1 MTLAARRKDSEIIT
15 SVLNDLGETS
25 AAAQFASLLYGD
37 TVPEGLADVVP
48 VRLPGRAEADRAG
61 GIDGASIPA
70 SPLWLLRN
78 AEAAFAFIGDK
89 PRAGH
94 KVRIRRVP
102 VADQDVAVV
111 EILNDDMPF
120 LVDSVMG
127 ELQARGLSVRQLL
140 HPIFKTERSAT
151 GRLKAVL
158 GPGDQNWSDGHQESY
173 IAIYLAG
180 PLSEAAQADLVGTLS
195 SILDEVRAAVTDWKP
210 MQRLVEVAA
219 RRLEE
224 APANLPAGVLDESV
238 AFLRWLAAD
247 NFTFLGARE
256 YRLAGNGEAGTPAPA
271 AAEGLGLLRDPEV
284 HVPSRAAAH
293 AGTTPHTLPL
303 LITKASVQAR
313 VHRRVYMDCVSVKT
327 YRPLGGLDG
336 EVRFVG
342 LFSSQAYTTSPREIP
357 LLRHKVATVLE
368 LSGHP
373 AASHDGKALLNVLDT
388 FPRDELFQIE
398 TEDLRHWGEGIL
410 DLETRPRVRVFAR
423 IDHFDRFVTVLVYAP
438 RDRYTSDARERI
450 GALLAEAYKGRV
462 AAFYPYFTDGPLVR
476 VQFVI
481 ARGEGVTPR
490 VDTTELEGSIAD
502 IVRTWD
508 DRLVEAITAQR
519 PQAEVLLAKYG
530 AAFPAGYAATFP
542 AERALGDIARIERLG
557 PQLPVAIDFYRD
569 AGEPAS
575 RLHAAV
581 YRFGGP
587 ISLSQRVPVLE
598 NLGFRA
604 IDEQS
609 FVLSPRYPEGP
620 RQVTLHDMVLE
631 TADAAPIDLSIHDQ
645 RLEACFR
652 AVFSGEADNDNFN
665 RLVVSAGADWRSVAV
680 LRACAAYLRQLGA
693 PFGPRYIADTLHRH
707 AGVTR
712 DLLELFHLRFDPDRK
727 LDVVERKA
735 AEGPIRRRIEGALAA
750 VPSLD
755 EDRIL
760 RQVLNLIGAMV
771 RTNFYQRGS
780 DPSPL
785 AHRISREVDGEVSA
799 PLPATV
805 AFKFDSGAVETAPQP
820 RPFREIWVYS
830 PRVEGI
836 HLRFAPIARGGIRWS
851 DRAQDFRA
859 EVLGLVRAQRVKNA
873 VIVPSGAKGGFL
885 PKQLPRAGSRDEIQ
899 AEGIAAYRLL
909 ISSLLAITDNLKD
922 RRIVAPPRV
931 VRHDGDDPYLV
942 VAADKG
948 TATFSDIANEISLA
962 HDFWLGD
969 AFASGGSVGYDHK
982 AIGITARGAWEC
994 VKRHF
999 REMDI
1004 DIQRQPFQVVGVGD
1018 MSGDVFGNGM
1028 LLSEQTRL
1036 VAAFD
1041 HRDIFIDPDP
1051 DPTASFAE
1059 RKRLFQLR
1067 RSSWQD
1073 YDKAR
1078 ISKGGGVFSRSA
1090 KAIPVSDEM
1099 RALLGIRSASITSV
1113 ELIRAILKCR
1123 TDLLWFG
1130 GIGTYVRA
1138 AGERDEDVGDR
1149 ANDALR
1155 VTAAELNA
1163 KVIGEGAN
1171 LGVTQRGRIEFGQ
1184 RGGRINTDFIDNSAG
1199 VNTSDQEVNIK
1210 IALQPATRAGALDV
1224 EARRTLLAE
1233 MTADVASASLRN
1245 NYQQS
1250 LALSLAERRS
1260 ARDLPDYAL
1269 LMRALEAGGLLDRAI
1284 EALPSEMELQ
1294 ERARTGRGLMRSEL
1308 AVLLSYAKIALQ
1320 HDLLE
1325 SRVPDE
1331 PQLES
1336 WLTGYFPSVLRERFS
1351 AAIRNHSLRREIV
1364 ALGLTNAVVNRGGP
1378 AMAVRLAA
1386 ETGRPTPDVAHA
1398 FMAVREVFD
1407 LPQLWQRIDA
1417 LDGTVGGDAQL
1428 CLYEATHDLVNT
1440 QTLWFLRHDKG
1451 QDDRPTDLAGLI
1463 RPHKV
1468 GLAALTRAL
1477 DNVLSPGRRSQLEQR
1492 AARLR
1497 ADGVPVD
1504 LAGDIARLDALAHA
1518 PAVTG
1523 IARATGRPVP
1533 DTARIYFE
1541 IGERLRIDNLAARGA
1556 AIPTADQYDRLA
1568 IAHALAQLG
1577 AAHAAFTREAIRVG
1591 GTGPWLASLGDPIA
1605 RVERTLAEAAGN
1617 GTLTVSRLTVAAGA
1631 LDELAAGAREARVTS
1646 AAKPLEPTPAIS

>member
-1 MTLAARRKDSEIIT
+1 MTLAASREAGAAIRDALEALRRTPE
-15 SVLNDLGETS
+15 
-25 AAAQFASLLYGD
+25 AAQLAALLYGD
-37 TVPEGLADVVP
+37 SLPDGLGVVSAKW
-48 VRLPGRAEADRAG
+48 LAG
-61 GIDGASIPA
+61 
-70 SPLWLLRN
+70 N
-78 AEAAFAFIGDK
+78 AEVAFAFIAEK

-94 KVRIRRVP
+94 KVRVRGGPPDAGR
-102 VADQDVAVV
+102 AGASVV

-120 LVDSVMG
+120 LVDSVKG
-127 ELQARGLSVRQLL
+127 ELQARGLGVRQLL
-140 HPIFKTERSAT
+140 HPIFKTQRDAA

-158 GPGDQNWSDGHQESY
+158 GPGDQNWSDGRQESY
-173 IAIYLAG
+173 IAIYLAK
-180 PLSEAAQADLVGTLS
+180 PLSQAAQADLVRTLS
-195 SILDEVRAAVTDWKP
+195 AILDEVRAAVTDWKP

-224 APANLPAGVLDESV
+224 APASLPAGVLEESA
-238 AFLRWLAAD
+238 AFLRWLGAG

-256 YRLAGNGEAGTPAPA
+256 YRLAGNGDAGTLAPA
-271 AAEGLGLLRDPEV
+271 TAEGLGLLRDPDV
-284 HVPSRAAAH
+284 QVPSRAAAH
-293 AGTTPHTLPL
+293 AGTTPGSLPL
-303 LITKASVQAR
+303 LITKASIQAR
-313 VHRRVYMDCVSVKT
+313 VHRRVFMDCVSVKT

-342 LFSSQAYTTSPREIP
+342 LFTSQAYTTSPREIP
-357 LLRHKVATVLE
+357 LLRHKVASVLE
-368 LSGHP
+368 LSRHP
-373 AASHDGKALLNVLDT
+373 AASHDSKALLNVLET

-398 TEDLRHWGEGIL
+398 AGDLRQWGEGIL
-410 DLETRPRVRVFAR
+410 DLDTRPRVRVFAR
-423 IDHFDRFVTVLVYAP
+423 IDRFDRFVTALVYVP
-438 RDRYTSDARERI
+438 RDRYTSDVRERI

-462 AAFYPYFTDGPLVR
+462 AGFYPYFTDGPLVR
-476 VQFVI
+476 VQFVV
-481 ARGEGVTPR
+481 ARSEGATPR
-490 VDTTELEGSIAD
+490 VETAELEARIAD

-508 DRLVEAITAQR
+508 DRLVEAITAQG
-519 PQAEVLLAKYG
+519 PQSEALLAKYG
-530 AAFPAGYAATFP
+530 AAFPAGYAATVP
-542 AERALGDIARIERLG
+542 AERAPRDIARIERLG
-557 PQLPVAIDFYRD
+557 PQMPVAIDFYRE
-569 AGEPAS
+569 AGEPAA

-609 FVLSPRYPEGP
+609 YVLAPHYSDGQRE
-620 RQVTLHDMVLE
+620 VTLHDMALE
-631 TADAAPIDLSIHDQ
+631 TADGSPIDLDTHDE

-652 AVFSGEADNDNFN
+652 AVFGGEADNDNFN
-665 RLVVSAGADWRSVAV
+665 RLVVSAGADWRSVAA
-680 LRACAAYLRQLGA
+680 LRACAAYLRQLGS
-693 PFGPRYIADTLHRH
+693 PFGPRYIADALHRH

-712 DLLELFHLRFDPDRK
+712 DLLELFHLRFDPGRK
-727 LDVVERKA
+727 LGASARKA
-735 AEGPIRRRIEGALAA
+735 AEEPIRRRIEGALAA

-760 RQVLNLIGAMV
+760 RQVLNLVGAMV

-780 DPSPL
+780 DPSPPPYRL
-785 AHRISREVDGEVSA
+785 SRDGEGSG
-799 PLPATV
+799 PPYPATL
-805 AFKFDSGAVETAPQP
+805 AFKLDSNAVEAAPQP
-820 RPFREIWVYS
+820 RPFREIWVYA

-851 DRAQDFRA
+851 DRVQDFRA

-899 AEGIAAYRLL
+899 QEGIAAYRMFISALL
-909 ISSLLAITDNLKD
+909 DITDNIKD
-922 RRIVAPPRV
+922 GRIVPPPSV

-948 TATFSDIANEISLA
+948 TATFSDIANELSHA

-982 AIGITARGAWEC
+982 AMGVTARGAWEC

-1004 DIQRQPFQVVGVGD
+1004 DIQRQPFRAVGVGD

-1041 HRDIFIDPDP
+1041 HRDIFIDPEP
-1051 DPTASFAE
+1051 DAAAGFAE
-1059 RKRLFQLR
+1059 RKRLFALP

-1073 YDKAR
+1073 YDKTR

-1090 KAIPVSDEM
+1090 KAIAVSDEM
-1099 RALLGIRSASITSV
+1099 KALLGLSAATV
-1113 ELIRAILKCR
+1113 TPAELIRAVLRCK

-1138 AGERDEDVGDR
+1138 SAERDEDVGDR

-1155 VTAAELNA
+1155 VAAAELGA

-1171 LGVTQRGRIEFGQ
+1171 LGVTQRGRIEFAQ
-1184 RGGRINTDFIDNSAG
+1184 RGGRLNTDFIDNSAG

-1210 IALQPATRAGALDV
+1210 IALQPATRAGQLDAA
-1224 EARRTLLAE
+1224 ARRTLLAD
-1233 MTADVASASLRN
+1233 MTEDVAAASLRN

-1250 LALSLAERRS
+1250 LALSLAEGRS
-1260 ARDLPDYAL
+1260 ARDVPDYAL
-1269 LMRALEAGGLLDRAI
+1269 LMRALEARSLLDRTI

-1294 ERARTGRGLMRSEL
+1294 ERARAGRGLTRPEL

-1336 WLTGYFPSVLRERFS
+1336 WLTGYFPPLLRARFGE
-1351 AAIRNHSLRREIV
+1351 AIRGHSLRREIV
-1364 ALGLTNAVVNRGGP
+1364 SLGLTNAVVNRGGP

-1386 ETGRPTPDVAHA
+1386 ETSRPTPDVAHA

-1407 LPQLWQRIDA
+1407 LPRLWQRIDA
-1417 LDGTVGGDAQL
+1417 LDGTVGGEAQL
-1428 CLYEATHDLVNT
+1428 RLYESTRDLVNA
-1440 QTLWFLRHDKG
+1440 QTLWFLRHDSGNDRG
-1451 QDDRPTDLAGLI
+1451 QGDRATDLAAI
-1463 RPHKV
+1463 VARHKA
-1468 GLAALTRAL
+1468 GLAALAQ
-1477 DNVLSPGRRSQLEQR
+1477 VLEGVLPPGRRSHLERR
-1492 AARLR
+1492 AAGLR
-1497 ADGVPVD
+1497 SDGIPTD
-1504 LAGDIARLDALAHA
+1504 LAGDIATLDTLVHA
-1518 PAVTG
+1518 PA
-1523 IARATGRPVP
+1523 IAEIALATGRPVP
-1533 DTARIYFE
+1533 ETARIHLE
-1541 IGERLRIDNLAARGA
+1541 IGERLRIDDLAAKGA
-1556 AIPTADQYDRLA
+1556 AIPAIDQYDRLA
-1568 IAHALAQLG
+1568 VAHALAQLVT
-1577 AAHAAFTREAIRVG
+1577 AHAAFTREAIRVG
-1591 GTGPWLASLGDPIA
+1591 GTGAWYAGEGDRLG
-1605 RVERTLAEAAGN
+1605 RTERTLAEAAAQ
-1617 GTLTVSRLTVAAGA
+1617 GTLTLSRLSVAAGA
-1631 LDELAAGAREARVTS
+1631 LSELAARAR
-1646 AAKPLEPTPAIS
+1646 

>member
-1 MTLAARRKDSEIIT
+1 MTLAARSDDRDIIAA
-15 SVLNDLGETS
+15 VLSTLGETP
-25 AAAQFASLLYGD
+25 AAQFASFLYGD
-37 TVPEGLADVVP
+37 SVPEGLSDEGPLRSADS
-48 VRLPGRAEADRAG
+48 AEADRTERLDALR
-61 GIDGASIPA
+61 IQASR
-70 SPLWLLRN
+70 LWLIRN
-78 AEAAFAFIGDK
+78 AEAAFAFIGEK

-94 KVRIRRVP
+94 KVRVRGTSV
-102 VADQDVAVV
+102 VGQDVAVI

-140 HPIFKTERSAT
+140 HPTFKTRRDAA
-151 GRLKAVL
+151 GRLEAVL
-158 GPGDQNWSDGHQESY
+158 GPGDQGWSDGHQESY
-173 IAIYLAG
+173 IAIYLDQ
-180 PLSEAAQADLVGTLS
+180 PLSDAARADLVGALS
-195 SILDEVRAAVTDWKP
+195 AVLDEVRAAVTDWKP
-210 MQRLVEVAA
+210 MLRLVEAA
-219 RRLEE
+219 PQRLKET
-224 APANLPAGVLDESV
+224 PSSVPAGVREESV
-238 AFLRWLAAD
+238 AFLRWLAAG
-247 NFTFLGARE
+247 NFTFLGACE
-256 YRLAGNGEAGTPAPA
+256 YRLAGNAETGRLLPATG
-271 AAEGLGLLRDPEV
+271 EGLGLLRDPDF
-284 HVPSRAAAH
+284 HVPGGSATH
-293 AGTTPHTLPL
+293 AGMTPGSLPV

-327 YRPLGGLDG
+327 YRPHGGPDG

-342 LFSSQAYTTSPREIP
+342 LFTSRAYTTSPREIP
-357 LLRHKVATVLE
+357 LLRHKVASVLE
-368 LSGHP
+368 LSGYP
-373 AASHDGKALLNVLDT
+373 AASHDGKALLNVLET

-398 TEDLRHWGEGIL
+398 TDDLRQWGEGIL
-410 DLETRPRVRVFAR
+410 DLEIRPRVRVFAR
-423 IDHFDRFVTVLVYAP
+423 ADCFDRFVTALAYVP
-438 RDRYTSDARERI
+438 RDRFTSDVCERI

-481 ARGEGVTPR
+481 GRSEGATPR
-490 VDTTELEGSIAD
+490 VETAELEGRIAD
-502 IVRTWD
+502 IIRTWD
-508 DRLVEAITAQR
+508 DRLSEAVSAQG
-519 PQAEVLLAKYG
+519 PQAEALLAKYG

-542 AERALGDIARIERLG
+542 AERALREIARIERLG
-557 PQLPVAIDFYRD
+557 PQMPVAVDFYRE
-569 AGEPAS
+569 AGEPAAH
-575 RLHAAV
+575 LHAAV

-609 FVLSPRYPEGP
+609 YVLTPHYPDGRRE
-620 RQVTLHDMVLE
+620 VTLHDMLLE
-631 TADAAPIDLSIHDQ
+631 TADGAPIDLGTHEE

-665 RLVVSAGADWRSVAV
+665 RLIVSAGADWRSVAA
-680 LRACAAYLRQLGA
+680 LRALAAYLRQLGA

-712 DLLELFHLRFDPDRK
+712 DLLELFHLRFDPDRG
-727 LDVVERKA
+727 LDDAHRKA
-735 AEGPIRRRIEGALAA
+735 AEEPIRGRIEGALAA

-760 RQVLNLIGAMV
+760 RQVLNLVGAMV

-785 AHRISREVDGEVSA
+785 TAHESRDGGGEGSD
-799 PLPATV
+799 PLHPATL

-820 RPFREIWVYS
+820 RPFREIWVYA

-885 PKQLPRAGSRDEIQ
+885 PKQLPRAGSRDAIQ
-899 AEGIAAYRLL
+899 QEGIAAYRMFISALL
-909 ISSLLAITDNLKD
+909 DITDNVKD
-922 RRIVAPPRV
+922 ARIVPPPRV

-948 TATFSDIANEISLA
+948 TATFSDIANEISQA
-962 HDFWLGD
+962 HEFWLGD

-982 AIGITARGAWEC
+982 AMGITARGAWEC

-1004 DIQRQPFQVVGVGD
+1004 DIQRQPFRAVGVGD

-1028 LLSEQTRL
+1028 LLSERTRL

-1041 HRDIFIDPDP
+1041 HRDIFIDPEP
-1051 DPTASFAE
+1051 DAAASFAE
-1059 RKRLFQLR
+1059 RKRLFQLP

-1090 KAIPVSDEM
+1090 KAVPVSDEM
-1099 RALLGIRSASITSV
+1099 RALLGLSAATV
-1113 ELIRAILKCR
+1113 TPAELIRAVLACQ

-1138 AGERDEDVGDR
+1138 STERDEDVGDR

-1155 VTAAELNA
+1155 VAAAELNA
-1163 KVIGEGAN
+1163 RVIGEGAN
-1171 LGVTQRGRIEFGQ
+1171 LGVTQRGRVELAQ
-1184 RGGRINTDFIDNSAG
+1184 KGRRIDTDFIDNSAG

-1210 IALQPATRAGALDV
+1210 IALQPAVRAGKLDDR
-1224 EARRTLLAE
+1224 ARRTLLAD
-1233 MTADVASASLRN
+1233 MTDDVAAASLRN

-1260 ARDLPDYAL
+1260 AREIPDYAL
-1269 LMRALEAGGLLDRAI
+1269 LMRALEARGLLDRVI

-1294 ERARTGRGLMRSEL
+1294 ERARAGRGLTRPEL

-1320 HDLLE
+1320 QDLLD

-1336 WLTGYFPSVLRERFS
+1336 WLTGYFPPLLRERFGE
-1351 AAIRNHSLRREIV
+1351 AIRGHSLRREIV

-1386 ETGRPTPDVAHA
+1386 ETSRPTPDAAYA
-1398 FMAVREVFD
+1398 FMAVREVLD
-1407 LPQLWQRIDA
+1407 LPPVWQRIDA

-1428 CLYEATHDLVNT
+1428 RLYEATCDLVNA
-1440 QTLWFLRHDKG
+1440 QTLWFLRHEG
-1451 QDDRPTDLAGLI
+1451 HDDGMTDLAGI
-1463 RPHKV
+1463 VARYKT
-1468 GLAALTRAL
+1468 GLAALTQAL
-1477 DNVLSPGRRSQLEQR
+1477 EGVLPPGRKSHLERR
-1492 AARLR
+1492 AADLR
-1497 ADGVPVD
+1497 ADGIPADV
-1504 LAGDIARLDALAHA
+1504 AGDIARLDALAHA
-1518 PAVTG
+1518 PAVSE
-1523 IARATGRPVP
+1523 IALTLGRPVP
-1533 DTARIYFE
+1533 QTARIHFE
-1541 IGERLRIDNLAARGA
+1541 IGERLRIDDLVARGA

-1568 IAHALAQLG
+1568 IAHALAQL
-1577 AAHAAFTREAIRVG
+1577 AAVHAAFTREAIRAG
-1591 GTGPWLASLGDPIA
+1591 GTGAWYAGQGDRLG
-1605 RVERTLAEAAGN
+1605 RTERTLAEAVAP
-1617 GTLTVSRLTVAAGA
+1617 GTLTVSRLSVAAGA
-1631 LDELAAGAREARVTS
+1631 LSELAARPR
-1646 AAKPLEPTPAIS
+1646 

>member
-1 MTLAARRKDSEIIT
+1 MTLAASGEAGAAIRDALKALRKT
-15 SVLNDLGETS
+15 P
-25 AAAQFASLLYGD
+25 AAAQLAALLYGD
-37 TVPEGLADVVP
+37 SLPDGLGAVSP
-48 VRLPGRAEADRAG
+48 MWLAG
-61 GIDGASIPA
+61 
-70 SPLWLLRN
+70 N
-78 AEAAFAFIGDK
+78 AEAAFAFVSEK

-94 KVRIRRVP
+94 KVRVRGEPASAGRTG
-102 VADQDVAVV
+102 ASVV

-127 ELQARGLSVRQLL
+127 ELQARGFAVRQLL
-140 HPIFKTERSAT
+140 HPIFKTERDAA

-158 GPGDQNWSDGHQESY
+158 GPGDQNWSDGRQESY
-173 IAIYLAG
+173 IAIHLAK
-180 PLSEAAQADLVGTLS
+180 PLSEAVQADLVGTLS
-195 SILDEVRAAVTDWKP
+195 AILDEVRAAVADWKP
-210 MQRLVEVAA
+210 MLRLVEVAA

-224 APANLPAGVLDESV
+224 APANLPAGVLAESV
-238 AFLRWLAAD
+238 AFLRWLAAG

-256 YRLAGNGEAGTPAPA
+256 YRLAGNGEAGTLAPA
-271 AAEGLGLLRDPEV
+271 TAEGLGLLRDPEV
-284 HVPSRAAAH
+284 HVPSRAAGH
-293 AGTTPHTLPL
+293 AGTTPGSLPL
-303 LITKASVQAR
+303 LITKASVPAR
-313 VHRRVYMDCVSVKT
+313 VHRRVYMDCVSVRT
-327 YRPLGGLDG
+327 YRPLGDPDG

-342 LFSSQAYTTSPREIP
+342 LFTSRAYTASPGETP
-357 LLRHKVATVLE
+357 LLRHKVASVLA

-373 AASHDGKALLNVLDT
+373 AASHDGKALLNVLET

-398 TEDLRHWGEGIL
+398 TEDLRQWGEGIL

-423 IDHFDRFVTVLVYAP
+423 IDRFERFVTVLVYAP

-450 GALLAEAYKGRV
+450 GALLAEAYRGRV
-462 AAFYPYFTDGPLVR
+462 ATFYPYFTDGPLVR

-481 ARGEGVTPR
+481 ARGEGATPR
-490 VDTTELEGSIAD
+490 VDTGTLEERIAD

-508 DRLVEAITAQR
+508 DRLIEAIAAHG
-519 PQAEVLLAKYG
+519 PQSEALRAKYG
-530 AAFPAGYAATFP
+530 AAFPAGYAATYP

-557 PQLPVAIDFYRD
+557 PQLPVAIDFYREP
-569 AGEPAS
+569 GEPAS

-609 FVLSPRYPEGP
+609 FVLSPRFLDGP
-620 RQVTLHDMVLE
+620 RAVTLHDMVLE
-631 TADAAPIDLSIHDQ
+631 TADGAPIDLGVHHE
-645 RLEACFR
+645 RLDACFR
-652 AVFSGEADNDNFN
+652 AVFGGEADNDNFN

-680 LRACAAYLRQLGA
+680 LRACAAYLRQLGS

-727 LDVVERKA
+727 LDASERTA
-735 AEGPIRRRIEGALAA
+735 AEEQIRRRIEGALAA

-771 RTNFYQRGS
+771 RTNFYQRGTDQNPRGSNPSAYRFARGGGGEGS
-780 DPSPL
+780 DPMYP
-785 AHRISREVDGEVSA
+785 RGEGAKEIQVRANSY
-799 PLPATV
+799 PPTI
-805 AFKFDSGAVETAPQP
+805 AFKFDSGAVEAAPQP

-830 PRVEGI
+830 PRVEGV

-885 PKQLPRAGSRDEIQ
+885 PKQLPRAGGRDEIQ
-899 AEGIAAYRLL
+899 AEGIAAYRLF
-909 ISSLLAITDNLKD
+909 IASLLDITDNVKD
-922 RRIVAPPRV
+922 GRIVPPPRV
-931 VRHDGDDPYLV
+931 VRHDGDDAYLV

-969 AFASGGSVGYDHK
+969 AFASGGSAGYDHK
-982 AIGITARGAWEC
+982 AMGITARGAWEC

-1004 DIQRQPFQVVGVGD
+1004 DVQRQPFRVVGVGD

-1028 LLSEQTRL
+1028 LLSEQIRL
-1036 VAAFD
+1036 IAAFD
-1041 HRDIFIDPDP
+1041 HRDIFVDPDP
-1051 DPTASFAE
+1051 DAAAGFAE
-1059 RKRLFQLR
+1059 RRRLFQLP

-1073 YDKAR
+1073 YDRTK
-1078 ISKGGGVFSRSA
+1078 ISNGGGVFSRSA
-1090 KAIPVSDEM
+1090 KAIPLSEQM
-1099 RALLGIRSASITSV
+1099 KALLGLGATSV
-1113 ELIRAILKCR
+1113 TPADLIRAILKCR

-1130 GIGTYVRA
+1130 GIGTYLRA
-1138 AGERDEDVGDR
+1138 SAERDEDVGDR
-1149 ANDALR
+1149 ANDTVR
-1155 VTAAELNA
+1155 VTAAELKA
-1163 KVIGEGAN
+1163 KVVGEGAN
-1171 LGVTQRGRIEFGQ
+1171 LGVTQRGRIEIGQ
-1184 RGGRINTDFIDNSAG
+1184 HGGRINTDFIDNSAG

-1210 IALQPATRAGALDV
+1210 IALQPATRAGALLED
-1224 EARRTLLAE
+1224 ARLRLLAD
-1233 MTADVASASLRN
+1233 MTEDVAAASLRN

-1260 ARDLPDYAL
+1260 VQDMPDYAL
-1269 LMRALEAGGLLDRAI
+1269 LMRALEANGLLDRAI

-1294 ERARTGRGLMRSEL
+1294 ERSRTGRGLTRPEL

-1325 SRVPDE
+1325 SPVPDE

-1336 WLTGYFPSVLRERFS
+1336 WLTGYFPPLLRERFG
-1351 AAIRNHSLRREIV
+1351 AAIRGHSLRREIV

-1386 ETGRPTPDVAHA
+1386 ETGRITADVALA

-1407 LPQLWQRIDA
+1407 LPRLWQRIDA
-1417 LDGTVGGDAQL
+1417 LDGSVGGEAQL
-1428 CLYEATHDLVNT
+1428 RLYGATRDLVNA
-1440 QTLWFLRHDKG
+1440 QTLWFLRRGKSSEG
-1451 QDDRPTDLAGLI
+1451 GPDDRLDRPDRPYRPTDLAGLI
-1463 RPHKV
+1463 AHHKT
-1468 GLAALTRAL
+1468 GLAALAEAL
-1477 DNVLSPGRRSQLEQR
+1477 SSVVPPARRSHIERR
-1492 AARLR
+1492 AADLE
-1497 ADGVPVD
+1497 ADGIPGD
-1504 LAGDIARLDALAHA
+1504 LAGDIAGIDALAQA
-1518 PAVTG
+1518 PAITE
-1523 IARATGRPVP
+1523 IALAMGRPVP
-1533 DTARIYFE
+1533 ETARIHFE
-1541 IGERLRIDNLAARGA
+1541 VGERLCIDDLAARGA

-1568 IAHALAQLG
+1568 IAHALAQLT
-1577 AAHAAFTREAIRVG
+1577 AAHAVFTRAAIGAG
-1591 GTGPWLASLGDPIA
+1591 GSGPWVSGLGERLAH
-1605 RVERTLAEAAGN
+1605 VERIVAEAAGQ
-1617 GTLTVSRLTVAAGA
+1617 GTLTVSRLSVAAGA
-1631 LDELAAGAREARVTS
+1631 LDELAAGTR
-1646 AAKPLEPTPAIS
+1646 

>member
-1 MTLAARRKDSEIIT
+1 MTLAASREAGAAIRDALKALRKT
-15 SVLNDLGETS
+15 P
-25 AAAQFASLLYGD
+25 AAAQFAALLYGESLPD
-37 TVPEGLADVVP
+37 GLGPVPPAWLA
-48 VRLPGRAEADRAG
+48 G
-61 GIDGASIPA
+61 
-70 SPLWLLRN
+70 N
-78 AEAAFAFIGDK
+78 AEAAFAFIGEK

-94 KVRIRRVP
+94 KVRVRSGPPDGSR
-102 VADQDVAVV
+102 AGASVV

-127 ELQARGLSVRQLL
+127 ELQVRGLGVRQLL
-140 HPIFKTERSAT
+140 HPTFKTQRDSA

-158 GPGDQNWSDGHQESY
+158 GPGDQSWSDGRQESY
-173 IAIYLAG
+173 IAIYLDK
-180 PLSEAAQADLVGTLS
+180 PLSEATQADLVGTLS
-195 SILDEVRAAVTDWKP
+195 SILDEVRAAVTDWKSVL
-210 MQRLVEVAA
+210 RLVEVAA

-224 APANLPAGVLDESV
+224 APANLPAGVLAESV
-238 AFLRWLAAD
+238 AFLRWLAAG

-256 YRLAGNGEAGTPAPA
+256 YRLPGSGEAGKLAPA
-271 AAEGLGLLRDPEV
+271 TAEGLGLLRDPEV
-284 HVPSRAAAH
+284 HVPNRAAAY
-293 AGTTPHTLPL
+293 AGTAPGSLPL
-303 LITKASVQAR
+303 LITKASVQSR

-342 LFSSQAYTTSPREIP
+342 LFTSQAYTTSPREIP
-357 LLRHKVATVLE
+357 LLRHKVASVLK

-373 AASHDGKALLNVLDT
+373 AASHDGKALLNVLET

-398 TEDLRHWGEGIL
+398 TDDLRQWGESIL
-410 DLETRPRVRVFAR
+410 DLETRPRVRVLAR
-423 IDHFDRFVTVLVYAP
+423 VDRFDRFATALIYAP

-450 GALLAEAYKGRV
+450 GALLAEGYQGRV

-476 VQFVI
+476 VLFVI
-481 ARGEGVTPR
+481 ARSEGATPR
-490 VDTTELEGSIAD
+490 VETAELEARIAD

-508 DRLVEAITAQR
+508 DRLVEAVATQG
-519 PQAEVLLAKYG
+519 PQAEALLAKYG
-530 AAFPAGYAATFP
+530 TAFPPGYAATFP
-542 AERALGDIARIERLG
+542 AERALADIARIERLG
-557 PQLPVAIDFYRD
+557 PQLPVAIDFYREP
-569 AGEPAS
+569 GEPES

-609 FVLSPRYPEGP
+609 FVLAPRFAEGT
-620 RQVTLHDMVLE
+620 REVTLHDMVLE
-631 TADAAPIDLSIHDQ
+631 TADGAPIDLGTHDG

-652 AVFSGEADNDNFN
+652 AVFGGDADNDNFN

-680 LRACAAYLRQLGA
+680 LRACAAYLRQLGS

-712 DLLELFHLRFDPDRK
+712 DLLELFHLRFDPDRR
-727 LDVVERKA
+727 LDSTARKA
-735 AEGPIRRRIEGALAA
+735 AEEPIRSRIEGALAA

-771 RTNFYQRGS
+771 RTNFYQRGAAPSLLPYRSSRKVGGEGS
-780 DPSPL
+780 D
-785 AHRISREVDGEVSA
+785 
-799 PLPATV
+799 PLPATL
-805 AFKFDSGAVETAPQP
+805 AFKFDSAAVEAAPQP

-873 VIVPSGAKGGFL
+873 VIVPSGAKGGFV
-885 PKQLPRAGSRDEIQ
+885 PKQLPRAGSRDQIQ
-899 AEGIAAYRLL
+899 KEGVAAYRMF
-909 ISSLLAITDNLKD
+909 IAALLAITDNVKGG
-922 RRIVAPPRV
+922 RIVPPPRV

-948 TATFSDIANEISLA
+948 TATFSDIANEISHE

-969 AFASGGSVGYDHK
+969 AFASGGSAGYDHK
-982 AIGITARGAWEC
+982 RMGITARGAWEC

-1004 DIQRQPFQVVGVGD
+1004 DIQRQPFRMVGVGD
-1018 MSGDVFGNGM
+1018 MSGDVFGNGV
-1028 LLSEQTRL
+1028 LLSAETRL

-1041 HRDIFIDPDP
+1041 HRDIFIDPEP
-1051 DPTASFAE
+1051 DAAAGFAE
-1059 RKRLFQLR
+1059 RKRLFELP

-1078 ISKGGGVFSRSA
+1078 ISKGGGVFSRAA

-1099 RALLGIRSASITSV
+1099 KALLGLSAASV
-1113 ELIRAILKCR
+1113 TPAELIRAVLRCK

-1138 AGERDEDVGDR
+1138 STERDEDVGDR
-1149 ANDALR
+1149 TNDALR

-1184 RGGRINTDFIDNSAG
+1184 RRGRINTDFIDNSAG

-1210 IALQPATRAGALDV
+1210 IALQPAVRAGTLD
-1224 EARRTLLAE
+1224 ETARRQLLAD
-1233 MTADVASASLRN
+1233 MTEDVAAASLRN

-1260 ARDLPDYAL
+1260 ARDVPDYVL
-1269 LMRALEAGGLLDRAI
+1269 LMRALETRGLLDRAI

-1294 ERARTGRGLMRSEL
+1294 ERARAGRGLTRPEL

-1320 HDLLE
+1320 QDLLE
-1325 SRVPDE
+1325 SPVPDE

-1336 WLTGYFPSVLRERFS
+1336 WLTGYFPPLLRERFGE
-1351 AAIRNHSLRREIV
+1351 AIRGHSLRREIV

-1386 ETGRPTPDVAHA
+1386 ETGRPTPDVAYA

-1407 LPQLWQRIDA
+1407 LPRLWQRIDA
-1417 LDGTVGGDAQL
+1417 LDGTVGGEAQL
-1428 CLYEATHDLVNT
+1428 RLYEATRDLVNA
-1440 QTLWFLRHDKG
+1440 QSLWFLRHGKRSEEG

-1463 RPHKV
+1463 VRHEA
-1468 GLAALTRAL
+1468 GLAALAEALNGVMPPARRTRIE
-1477 DNVLSPGRRSQLEQR
+1477 RR
-1492 AARLR
+1492 AADLE
-1497 ADGVPVD
+1497 AAGIPAD
-1504 LAGDIARLDALAHA
+1504 LAGDFARLDALAQA
-1518 PAVTG
+1518 PAVTD
-1523 IARATGRPVP
+1523 IALAMVRPVP
-1533 DTARIYFE
+1533 EAARIHFE
-1541 IGERLRIDNLAARGA
+1541 VGERLRIDDLAARGA
-1556 AIPTADQYDRLA
+1556 AIPTVDQYDRLA
-1568 IAHALAQLG
+1568 IAHALAQLA
-1577 AAHAAFTREAIRVG
+1577 AAHASFTRGAIGAG
-1591 GTGPWLASLGDPIA
+1591 GTGAWYAGRSERLARA
-1605 RVERTLAEAAGN
+1605 ERAVAGAAGEGN
-1617 GTLTVSRLTVAAGA
+1617 LTPSRLSVAAGA
-1631 LDELAAGAREARVTS
+1631 LSELAGS
-1646 AAKPLEPTPAIS
+1646 AHQASI